1 MERKPQ
7 PAYQYKHLELA
18 LANLFHV
25 SMAELPAFRA
35 RLRHL
40 RNLGVPT
47 NEKPGS
53 GKAITYSRDNAIQ
66 LLIALEAELLG
77 LPPKFAAAFSRTAM
91 RDLAKKADRAAK
103 SGERLI
109 LSVEPKFGFDINDAA
124 IFIGS
129 SEPNVPLVDENAHRR
144 MVINLA
150 TSISLLDREL
160 TRATGAKGP
169 FDDFTDRFR
178 KHLPRARKGT

>member
-1 MERKPQ
+1 MERKKQ

-18 LANLFHV
+18 LANVFDV
-25 SMAELPAFRA
+25 SMVVLPAFRA

-66 LLIALEAELLG
+66 LLIALEVELFG
-77 LPPKFAAAFSRTAM
+77 LPPKFAAAFSRAAM
-91 RDLAKKADRAAK
+91 SDLAKKADRAAR
-103 SGERLI
+103 SGKRLI

-129 SEPNVPLVDENAHRR
+129 SEPNVPLIDEHTHRS

-150 TSISLLDREL
+150 ASISLLDHEL
-160 TRATGAKGP
+160 MRATGVKGP
-169 FDDFTDRFR
+169 FDDLTDRFR
-178 KHLPRARKGT
+178 KHLPKARKET